1 MNSITQDVKY
11 RLAILSYAE
20 KNGVT
25 KAAIKY
31 RTNRQFI
38 YRLRQRYDGTPES
51 LKPKSRRPHSH
62 PNQHTEE
69 EITLINNMHRRN
81 PHDGLVVFW
90 VKLQRRGYCR
100 SIAGLF
106 RCMRRLGLRPSKLEN
121 PKKKYKPKPYQEA
134 LFPGEKVQI
143 DVKVVPRSCISGQYG
158 ERGSKLY
165 QYTAIDECTRLR
177 YLGAFEEQSTYSSTI
192 FLQKLVKYF
201 PFPICKIQT
210 DNGTEFTKTFTKAKE
225 GELTLFEQQL
235 KAYGIEHQKIRP
247 YTPRH
252 NGKVERSHRK
262 DNEYFY
268 ARRTFYS
275 LQDFEKQLRAYNRQY
290 NAFPM
295 RPLGWKSPRD
305 VLNSFLQNL

>member
-1 MNSITQDVKY
+1 MNSITQDIKY

-69 EITLINNMHRRN
+69 EITLINNMYRRN
-81 PHDGLVVFW
+81 SHDGLVVFW
-90 VKLQRRGYCR
+90 VKLQRKGYRR

-134 LFPGEKVQI
+134 LFPGEKVQV
-143 DVKVVPRSCISGQYG
+143 DV
-158 ERGSKLY
+158 
-165 QYTAIDECTRLR
+165 RL
-177 YLGAFEEQSTYSSTI
+177 
-192 FLQKLVKYF
+192 
-201 PFPICKIQT
+201 
-210 DNGTEFTKTFTKAKE
+210 
-225 GELTLFEQQL
+225 
-235 KAYGIEHQKIRP
+235 
-247 YTPRH
+247 
-252 NGKVERSHRK
+252 SH
-262 DNEYFY
+262 
-268 ARRTFYS
+268 AP
-275 LQDFEKQLRAYNRQY
+275 A
-290 NAFPM
+290 
-295 RPLGWKSPRD
+295 
-305 VLNSFLQNL
+305 

>member
-1 MNSITQDVKY
+1 MDSITQDIKY
-11 RLAILSYAE
+11 RLSILSYAE
-20 KNGVT
+20 RNGVT

-38 YRLRQRYDGTPES
+38 YRLRQRYDGTPQS

-69 EITLINNMHRRN
+69 EITLIKNVYRRN
-81 PHDGLVVFW
+81 SHDGLVVFW
-90 VKLQRRGYCR
+90 VKLRRKGYHR
-100 SIAGLF
+100 SISGLF
-106 RCMRRLGLRPSKLEN
+106 RCLRRLGIRPARLEN
-121 PKKKYKPKPYQEA
+121 PKKKYKPKPYHNA
-134 LFPGEKVQI
+134 TFPGEKVQV
-143 DVKVVPRSCISGQYG
+143 DVKVVPRACLTGQYSENG
-158 ERGSKLY
+158 GRLY
-165 QYTAIDECTRLR
+165 QYTAIDEYTRMR
-177 YLGAFEEQSTYSSTI
+177 YLCAFEEQSTYSSTL

-201 PFPICKIQT
+201 PFPIRKVQT

-225 GELTLFEQQL
+225 GDLTLFEQQL

-268 ARRTFYS
+268 AKRTFYS
-275 LQDFEKQLRAYNRQY
+275 LHDLEKQLRVYNRQY
-290 NAFPM
+290 NNFPM
-295 RPLGWKSPRD
+295 RPLGWKTPRE
-305 VLNSFLQNL
+305 VLNSFLQKM

>member
-1 MNSITQDVKY
+1 MNSITQDIKY
-11 RLAILSYAE
+11 RLSILFYAE

-38 YRLRQRYDGTPES
+38 YRLRQRYDGTPAS

-69 EITLINNMHRRN
+69 EIKLINNMHRRN
-81 PHDGLVVFW
+81 SHDGLVVFW
-90 VKLQRRGYCR
+90 VKLRRRGYRR

-106 RCMRRLGLRPSKLEN
+106 HCMRRLGLRPSKLEN

-134 LFPGEKVQI
+134 LFPGKKVQI
-143 DVKVVPRSCISGQYG
+143 DVKVVPRSCIADQYSEKG
-158 ERGSKLY
+158 EK
-165 QYTAIDECTRLR
+165 
-177 YLGAFEEQSTYSSTI
+177 
-192 FLQKLVKYF
+192 
-201 PFPICKIQT
+201 
-210 DNGTEFTKTFTKAKE
+210 
-225 GELTLFEQQL
+225 LTLFEQQL

-275 LQDFEKQLRAYNRQY
+275 LQDFEKQLRVYNRQSHK
-290 NAFPM
+290 FPL
-295 RPLGWKSPRD
+295 RPLGRKSPRN

>member
-1 MNSITQDVKY
+1 MNSITQDIKY
-11 RLAILSYAE
+11 RLSILSYAE

-38 YRLRQRYDGTPES
+38 YRLRQRYDGTPQS
-51 LKPKSRRPHSH
+51 LAPKSRRPHSH
-62 PNQHTEE
+62 PNQHTEN
-69 EITLINNMHRRN
+69 EITLIKNMHRRN
-81 PHDGLVVFW
+81 SHDGLVVFW
-90 VKLQRRGYCR
+90 VKLQRRGYHR

-106 RCMRRLGLRPSKLEN
+106 RCMRRLGLRASKLEN
-121 PKKKYKPKPYQEA
+121 PKKKYKPKPYQAA

-143 DVKVVPRSCISGQYG
+143 DVKVVPKSCIAGQFCEEG
-158 ERGSKLY
+158 GHLY
-165 QYTAIDECTRLR
+165 QYTAIDECTRFR
-177 YLGAFEEQSTYSSTI
+177 YLCAFEEQNTYSSTI

-210 DNGTEFTKTFTKAKE
+210 DNGTEFTKTFTKE
-225 GELTLFEQQL
+225 DSLTLFEQQL

-268 ARRTFYS
+268 ARRKFYS

-295 RPLGWKSPRD
+295 RPLGWKSPRQVID
-305 VLNSFLQNL
+305 SFLQTL